1 MLMYEVRKQSVRTTL
16 DIPAP
21 IYRKLK
27 EQAAQ
32 QGRSVR
38 DLLLSGAETVLLRPQ
53 RPTKRTVRFPLIDS
67 TGPKVVLTNER
78 LYELVERP

>member
-1 MLMYEVRKQSVRTTL
+1 MRKNAIRTTL
-16 DIPAP
+16 DIPEP

-38 DLLLSGAETVLLRPQ
+38 ELLLNGAESVLLRPQ
-53 RPTKRTVRFPLIDS
+53 RPKKRAARFPLIDS
-67 TGPKVVLTNER
+67 RGPKVELTNDR
-78 LYELVERP
+78 LYELIEFP

>member
-1 MLMYEVRKQSVRTTL
+1 MRKNAIRTTL
-16 DIPAP
+16 DIPEP

-38 DLLLSGAETVLLRPQ
+38 ELLLSGAESVLLRPQ
-53 RPTKRTVRFPLIDS
+53 RPKKRAPRFPLIDS
-67 TGPKVVLTNER
+67 RGPKVELTNDR
-78 LYELVERP
+78 LYELIEFP